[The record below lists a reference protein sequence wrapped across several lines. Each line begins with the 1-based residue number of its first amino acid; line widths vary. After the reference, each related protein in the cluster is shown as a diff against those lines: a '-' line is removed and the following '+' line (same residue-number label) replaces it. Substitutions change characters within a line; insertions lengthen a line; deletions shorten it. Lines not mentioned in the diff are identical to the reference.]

1 MLDSHFQLTQF
12 AFELTESYSVSVGHT
27 KNMPPNTLP
36 YTKLGTYGPH
46 QLVQI
51 VVASPTYF
59 GQMLTIVRLLIDNGR
74 QFQPDLFLFPMR
86 QSLEAG
92 AIHMAVFGDAFS
104 WHYNSAR
111 IALSNP
117 LKLPLTRSVTST
129 TSSWLSSSWKPAA

>member
-1 MLDSHFQLTQF
+1 MDSHLQPTQF
-12 AFELTESYSVSVGHT
+12 AFELTEFYSVSVGHT

-36 YTKLGTYGPH
+36 YTKLGTYGPL

-51 VVASPTYF
+51 VVASPTYV
-59 GQMLTIVRLLIDNGR
+59 GQMLPIERLLIDNGM
-74 QFQPDLFLFPMR
+74 QFQPDLSLFPMR

-92 AIHMAVFGDAFS
+92 AIRMAVFGDAFS

-111 IALSNP
+111 VALSNP